1 MKRVFDDRRAN
12 IVGHLSID
20 KLSAC
25 LQSYG
30 AQDLSQQS
38 WRHAR
43 LILGKVILVGVQ
55 NVIVNMG
62 ALDVALGRYPFCD
75 RGWHTAHEIERLQL
89 EKKAKP
95 GACS

>member
-20 KLSAC
+20 KLAAC

-30 AQDLSQQS
+30 AQDLSQQR

-55 NVIVNMG
+55 DIIVDMG
-62 ALDVALGRYPFCD
+62 AFDVALDNP
-75 RGWHTAHEIERLQL
+75 L
-89 EKKAKP
+89 
-95 GACS
+95 